1 MSAQTEEDFW
11 MKSSRI
17 FLTENLDSDQV
28 PGVLQQRI
36 KKENVLKKK
45 KKKKQPLASK
55 KFSRLFLLK
64 LR

>member
-28 PGVLQQRI
+28 PGVYS
-36 KKENVLKKK
+36 KELKKK
-45 KKKKQPLASK
+45 TC
-55 KFSRLFLLK
+55 
-64 LR
+64 